1 MQSPSHTA
9 NNRLHIS
16 RTRIGEI
23 TLILATLLTL
33 GVPTSVLHANPYG
46 SCSSYGDG
54 GGRGYYQ
61 PQGQPRYGGGWSENC
76 NRCGWLGTGV
86 PNGLGWTLFGLSAA
100 AAISRP
106 TYVAPAPVIVE
117 QPVYVQQP
125 VVVTR
130 PQVVQ
135 PPLVNCN
142 GVPCYYINGNYYPA
156 TAMQ

>member
-1 MQSPSHTA
+1 MQSPSDIA
-9 NNRLHIS
+9 RNRLHIS
-16 RTRIGEI
+16 CTRIGGF
-23 TLILATLLTL
+23 TLILATLITL
-33 GVPTSVLHANPYG
+33 GVPSSMLHANPYG
-46 SCSSYGDG
+46 YGGSYGGG

-61 PQGQPRYGGGWSENC
+61 PQCGGWSENC
-76 NRCGWLGTGV
+76 NRGGWLGTGV

-135 PPLVNCN
+135 APLVNCN

>member
-1 MQSPSHTA
+1 MQTTSRIPSSIRRKSTK
-9 NNRLHIS
+9 
-16 RTRIGEI
+16 TRIGSI
-23 TLILATLLTL
+23 TLILTTLLAI
-33 GVPTSVLHANPYG
+33 GVPTSILQANPYG
-46 SCSSYGDG
+46 SYGGG

-61 PQGQPRYGGGWSENC
+61 PQCGGWSENC
-76 NRCGWLGTGV
+76 NRGGWLGTGV

-135 PPLVNCN
+135 APLVNCN

>member
-1 MQSPSHTA
+1 MNIRVKSIHLVLA
-9 NNRLHIS
+9 ILVA
-16 RTRIGEI
+16 IG
-23 TLILATLLTL
+23 TTFSSLQ
-33 GVPTSVLHANPYG
+33 ANPYG
-46 SCSSYGDG
+46 SYQCG
-54 GGRGYYQ
+54 GNRSYYQ
-61 PQGQPRYGGGWSENC
+61 TPYHGWSGTC
-76 NRCGWLGTGV
+76 NRGGWLGTGV

-130 PQVVQ
+130 PAVVQ
-135 PPLVNCN
+135 APLVYCN
-142 GVPCYYINGNYYPA
+142 GIPCYYVNGNYYPA